1 MAIKLTN
8 QEKIVLNVV
17 QEYLDK
23 NRQFNMK
30 KILPFINS
38 RFRMASID
46 ISNYGIET
54 ILRSLVQKDLLVEGS
69 KLTHEDIL
77 FNLKRA
83 DIYNFIQK
91 YPGVYFNKIIK
102 ELKLSNHIVVWHLNM
117 LLKFNF
123 IKKGLFDK
131 HEIYFDSN
139 LEFENVKIIYITSRE
154 KSKKIIE
161 YLINND
167 IGVTKTQLSKKLGM
181 HPNTIKKYL
190 NFLEEFNVIF
200 KEKLSK
206 KTLYFLN
213 EVYIN

>member
-8 QEKIVLNVV
+8 KEKIVLNVV

-30 KILPFINS
+30 KIQPFINS

-83 DIYNFIQK
+83 DIYNFIRK

-139 LEFENVKIIYITSRE
+139 LEFENVKIIYITARE

-161 YLINND
+161 YLKNND
-167 IGVTKTQLSKKLGM
+167 IGVTKTHLSKKLGM